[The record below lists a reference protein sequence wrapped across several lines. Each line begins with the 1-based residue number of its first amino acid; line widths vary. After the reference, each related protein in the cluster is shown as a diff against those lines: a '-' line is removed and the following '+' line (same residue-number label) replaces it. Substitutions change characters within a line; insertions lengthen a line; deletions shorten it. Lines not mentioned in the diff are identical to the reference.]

1 MTESSIRRELAAH
14 GSLVYTNVGVS
25 MRPLIRQGRDLLVI
39 RTCTDRLRKYD
50 IPLYQRPSGQYVL
63 HRIVRVL
70 PDGYVL
76 CGDNCT
82 QLEHVTD
89 DQILGVL
96 TALERDGRTIPMTAP
111 SMRLYGRLWVGLY
124 PLRLPVL
131 RPGPERVLLPELL
144 QPEPV
149 LRRRRLLLL
158 LLHKLCR

>member
-39 RTCTDRLRKYD
+39 RTCTGRLRKYY

-131 RPGPERVLLPELL
+131 RLRDW
-144 QPEPV
+144 
-149 LRRRRLLLL
+149 LRRKKRHLQGG
-158 LLHKLCR
+158 